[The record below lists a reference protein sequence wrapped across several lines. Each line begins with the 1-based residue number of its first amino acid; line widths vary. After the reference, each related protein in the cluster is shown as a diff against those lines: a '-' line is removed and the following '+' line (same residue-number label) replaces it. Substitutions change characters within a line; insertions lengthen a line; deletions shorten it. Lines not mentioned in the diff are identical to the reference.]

1 MFSSI
6 LYKEWLKIRRYLVIA
21 FLLNLAVFS
30 YLFISLRHLFVIE
43 HAEMIWYQAFEIGTL
58 HYTLI
63 KYLSIITGIIIGA
76 AQFIPE
82 MIGHRFRLSLHLP
95 VRPNALALW
104 SALIG
109 LFAVAIIGMLDA
121 FFLYAITGMF
131 FPHEAAVSALLTAIP
146 WLWAGLVVYL
156 GITLTA
162 LEPQSSRKF
171 VYLLITGG
179 FLLLFYQSNDYES
192 YNRAIWQLTALSLL
206 FIPSVILP
214 VYRYRN
220 RSS

>member
-1 MFSSI
+1 MFSSVF
-6 LYKEWLKIRRYLVIA
+6 YKEWLKIRRYLIIA

-30 YLFISLRHLFVIE
+30 YFFISLRYLFVIE

-63 KYLSIITGIIIGA
+63 KYLSIITGIMIGS

-82 MIGHRFRLSLHLP
+82 MIGYRFRLSLHLP
-95 VRPNALALW
+95 VRPNTLVLW

-109 LFAVAIIGMLDA
+109 LFAVAIISMFDA
-121 FFLYAITGMF
+121 FLLYAITGIF
-131 FPHEAAVSALLTAIP
+131 FPHEAALSALLTAIP
-146 WLWAGLVVYL
+146 WLWAGLVAYL

-162 LEPQSSRKF
+162 LEPQSSRKI

-179 FLLLFYQSNDYES
+179 FLWLFYQSNDYES
-192 YNRAIWQLTALSLL
+192 YNRVIWQLTAFSLL
-206 FIPSVILP
+206 FIPSIILP
-214 VYRYRN
+214 AYRYRN

>member
-6 LYKEWLKIRRYLVIA
+6 LYKEWLKIRRYLIIA

-82 MIGHRFRLSLHLP
+82 MIGHRFKLSLHLP

-104 SALIG
+104 SVLIG
-109 LFAVAIIGMLDA
+109 LFAVAFISILDA
-121 FFLYAITGMF
+121 FSIYAIISIY
-131 FPHEAAVSALLTAIP
+131 FPHEAAISALLTAIP
-146 WLWAGLVVYL
+146 WQWAGLVAYL
-156 GITLTA
+156 GIALTA
-162 LEPQSSRKF
+162 FEPQSSRKF

-179 FLLLFYQSNDYES
+179 FLWLFYQSNDYES
-192 YNRAIWQLTALSLL
+192 YNRAIWRLVALSLL

-214 VYRYRN
+214 AYRYRN

>member
-1 MFSSI
+1 MFLSI
-6 LYKEWLKIRRYLVIA
+6 LYKEWLKIRRYFLIA
-21 FLLNLAVFS
+21 FLLNLVVFI

-58 HYTLI
+58 HYASI
-63 KYLSIITGIIIGA
+63 KYLSIITGIIIGL

-95 VRPNALALW
+95 VKPDALVL
-104 SALIG
+104 LFVLTG
-109 LFAVAIIGMLDA
+109 FFAVALICIFNAL
-121 FFLYAITGMF
+121 FLYTIINIF
-131 FPHEAAVSALLTAIP
+131 FPHEAAISALLTAIP
-146 WLWAGLVVYL
+146 WLWAGLIAYL
-156 GITLTA
+156 GIALIA
-162 LEPQSSRKF
+162 LEPQLLRKL

-179 FLLLFYQSNDYES
+179 FLWLFYQSNDYES
-192 YNRAIWQLTALSLL
+192 YNKAIWRMTALSLL

-214 VYRYRN
+214 AYRYRN

>member
-6 LYKEWLKIRRYLVIA
+6 LYKEWLKIRRYLGIA

-30 YLFISLRHLFVIE
+30 YFFIGLRHLFAIE
-43 HAEMIWYQAFEIGTL
+43 HAEMIWYQAFEIDTL
-58 HYTLI
+58 HYTII
-63 KYLSIITGIIIGA
+63 KYLSIVTGIIIGA

-104 SALIG
+104 SVLIG
-109 LFAVAIIGMLDA
+109 LFAVALIGMLDA
-121 FFLYAITGMF
+121 FFLYAIIGIF
-131 FPHEAAVSALLTAIP
+131 FPHEAAMSALLTAMP
-146 WLWAGLVVYL
+146 WLWAGLVAYL
-156 GITLTA
+156 GIALTS
-162 LEPQSSRKF
+162 LEPQLSRKL

-179 FLLLFYQSNDYES
+179 FLWLFYQSNDYES
-192 YNRAIWQLTALSLL
+192 YNMAIWRLAALSLL

-214 VYRYRN
+214 AYRYRN

>member
-6 LYKEWLKIRRYLVIA
+6 LYKEWLKIRRCLVIA

>member
-6 LYKEWLKIRRYLVIA
+6 LYKEWLKIRRYLAIA
-21 FLLNLAVFS
+21 VFLNLAVFG
-30 YLFISLRHLFVIE
+30 YFFISLRHLFAIE

-63 KYLSIITGIIIGA
+63 KYLSIITGIIIGV

-95 VRPNALALW
+95 VKPDALVLL
-104 SALIG
+104 SVLIG
-109 LFAVAIIGMLDA
+109 LFAVALISILDA
-121 FFLYAITGMF
+121 LFLYAVTGIF

-146 WLWAGLVVYL
+146 WLWAGLTAYL
-156 GITLTA
+156 GIALTA
-162 LEPQSSRKF
+162 LEPQLSRKL

-179 FLLLFYQSNDYES
+179 FLCFFYQSNDYES
-192 YNRAIWQLTALSLL
+192 YNRVIWRLAALSLL

-214 VYRYRN
+214 AYRYRN
-220 RSS
+220 RNS

>member
-1 MFSSI
+1 MFLSI
-6 LYKEWLKIRRYLVIA
+6 LYKEWLKILIYWVIA
-21 FLLNLAVFS
+21 LVFNLAVLG
-30 YLFISLRHLFVIE
+30 YLFLNLRHLFIIE

-58 HYTLI
+58 HYSHV
-63 KYLSIITGIIIGA
+63 KYLLVITGVIIGA

-104 SALIG
+104 SVLIG
-109 LFAVAIIGMLDA
+109 LISVVVIGVLDALLLYAIIG
-121 FFLYAITGMF
+121 IF
-131 FPHEAAVSALLTAIP
+131 FPHEAALSALLTALP
-146 WLWAGLVVYL
+146 WLWAGLVAYL
-156 GITLTA
+156 GAALAA
-162 LEPQSSRKF
+162 LEPHLTRKILF
-171 VYLLITGG
+171 LAIAGG
-179 FLLLFYQSNDYES
+179 FIWLFFQSNDYEA
-192 YNRAIWQLTALSLL
+192 YNRAIWKPAAISLL

>member
-1 MFSSI
+1 MFLSI
-6 LYKEWLKIRRYLVIA
+6 LYKEWLKIRRYLIIA
-21 FLLNLAVFS
+21 LLLNLAVFC

-121 FFLYAITGMF
+121 FFLYAITGIF

-146 WLWAGLVVYL
+146 WQWAGLIAYL

-162 LEPQSSRKF
+162 LEPQSSRKI

-179 FLLLFYQSNDYES
+179 FLWLFYQSNDYES

-214 VYRYRN
+214 AYRYRN

>member
-6 LYKEWLKIRRYLVIA
+6 LYKEWLKIRRYLIIA

-82 MIGHRFRLSLHLP
+82 MIRHRFKLSLHLP

-104 SALIG
+104 SVLIG
-109 LFAVAIIGMLDA
+109 LFAVAFISILDA
-121 FFLYAITGMF
+121 FSIYAIISIY
-131 FPHEAAVSALLTAIP
+131 FPHEAAISALLTAIP
-146 WLWAGLVVYL
+146 WLWAGLVAYL
-156 GITLTA
+156 GIALTA
-162 LEPQSSRKF
+162 FEPQSSRKF

-179 FLLLFYQSNDYES
+179 FLWLFYQSNDYES
-192 YNRAIWQLTALSLL
+192 YNRAIWRLVALSLL

-214 VYRYRN
+214 AYRYRN

>member
-6 LYKEWLKIRRYLVIA
+6 LYKEWLKIRRYLTIA
-21 FLLNLAVFS
+21 VFLNLAVFG
-30 YLFISLRHLFVIE
+30 YFFISLRHLFAIE

-63 KYLSIITGIIIGA
+63 KYISIITGIIIGV

-95 VRPNALALW
+95 VKPNALVLF
-104 SALIG
+104 SVLIG
-109 LFAVAIIGMLDA
+109 LFAVLLVSILDA

-146 WLWAGLVVYL
+146 WLWAGLVAYL
-156 GITLTA
+156 GIALTA
-162 LEPQSSRKF
+162 LEPQLSRKL
-171 VYLLITGG
+171 VYLLITVG
-179 FLLLFYQSNDYES
+179 FLCFFYQSNDYES
-192 YNRAIWQLTALSLL
+192 CNRAIWRLAVLSLL

-214 VYRYRN
+214 AYRYRN

>member
-95 VRPNALALW
+95 VKPNALALW

-121 FFLYAITGMF
+121 FFLYAITGIF

-146 WLWAGLVVYL
+146 WVWAGLVAYL

-179 FLLLFYQSNDYES
+179 FLWLFYQSNNYES
-192 YNRAIWQLTALSLL
+192 YNRAIWQLTAISLL

-214 VYRYRN
+214 AYRYRN

>member
-6 LYKEWLKIRRYLVIA
+6 LYKEWLKIRRYLAISL
-21 FLLNLAVFS
+21 LLNLAVFS
-30 YLFISLRHLFVIE
+30 YFFISLRHLFAIE

-63 KYLSIITGIIIGA
+63 KYLSIITGIIIGV

-95 VRPNALALW
+95 VRPDILALW

-121 FFLYAITGMF
+121 FFLYAVIGIF
-131 FPHEAAVSALLTAIP
+131 FPHEAAVSALLTAVP
-146 WLWAGLVVYL
+146 WLWAGLVAYL
-156 GITLTA
+156 GIALTA
-162 LEPQSSRKF
+162 LEPQLSRKL

-179 FLLLFYQSNDYES
+179 FLWFFYQSNDYES
-192 YNRAIWQLTALSLL
+192 YNRAILRLAVLSLL

-214 VYRYRN
+214 AYRYRN